1 MLDDDEASTAF
12 NAEYKE
18 DPESLIRH
26 YTDATIPKDLRV
38 ALEGPDGVP
47 CLKAWQTEMYRLQV
61 MQTWVDIQDAE
72 EMD

>member
-12 NAEYKE
+12 NAKYKE

-47 CLKAWQTEMYRLQV
+47 CLKAW
-61 MQTWVDIQDAE
+61 
-72 EMD
+72 